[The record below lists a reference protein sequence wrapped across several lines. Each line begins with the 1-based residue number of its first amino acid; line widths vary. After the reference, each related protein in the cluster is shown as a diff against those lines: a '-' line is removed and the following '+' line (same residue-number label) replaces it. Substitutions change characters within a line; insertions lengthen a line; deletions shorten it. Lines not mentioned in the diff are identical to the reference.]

1 MKSNKVNS
9 VQMIGVKADLIQK
22 NRTKRVAKF
31 SYTAIAG
38 VVLALNSSLS
48 YAEGLGLQDV
58 YQMALQHDATLAQAE
73 SQFNADSESVATAK
87 SALLPHITADGS
99 YYVTDS
105 SYDPSDNH
113 ARDLSLNLNQPLY
126 QHDSWARYEQ
136 AKYTVDLADAT
147 LRNAQQD
154 LILRVT
160 QAYFD
165 VLLAQQNLR
174 LSQTKEKADYTNY
187 ETAQASA
194 ELGLSSKVD
203 VLQAKSSYDLSK
215 SETIS
220 VENSLNVALE
230 ALSKLTGQPV
240 IRFEKNNLKQL
251 MPNVVLPPEKRPVY
265 QLVKQAETNN
275 LQVKQSEAQL
285 SSATEEI
292 EVQRGG
298 YYPTVSLKASYSDT
312 AYSDFDTNYT
322 SSYNDKNTTSVGV
335 VVSMPLYS
343 GGGTNSQVA
352 AAKYQT
358 MASQEALRDAKE
370 SAKLNVRTLKRNL
383 EQGHKLIAALR
394 EAVKSNDAFLES
406 AEEGYKVG
414 LKSMLEV
421 LTARTNQTSAHKNLI
436 EAIHNQV
443 INKLNL
449 EASLGDLTVDDI
461 MKYEPLLQSVN

>member
-1 MKSNKVNS
+1 
-9 VQMIGVKADLIQK
+9 MIGAKMKNSKLHGVQANLTQTQIKQQTVKF
-22 NRTKRVAKF
+22 RH
-31 SYTAIAG
+31 SAIAG
-38 VVLALNSSLS
+38 VVLALSSGLS
-48 YAEGLGLQDV
+48 YANDLGLKDV
-58 YQMALQHDATLAQAE
+58 YQMALQHDAKLAQAE
-73 SQFNADSESVATAK
+73 SQFNADSESVTTAK
-87 SALLPHITADGS
+87 SALLPQITADGS
-99 YYVTDS
+99 YFVTDS
-105 SYDPSDNH
+105 SYNPADNH
-113 ARDLSLNLNQPLY
+113 ARDLSLTLNQSLY
-126 QHDSWARYEQ
+126 KHDSWARYQQ
-136 AKYTVDLADAT
+136 AKYSIDLADAT
-147 LRNAQQD
+147 LKNAQQD

-160 QAYFD
+160 KAYFD
-165 VLLAQQNLR
+165 VLLAEQNLY
-174 LSQTKEKADYTNY
+174 LSQTKEKADYTNF

-215 SETIS
+215 SETIN
-220 VENSLNVALE
+220 VENSLHVALE
-230 ALSKLTGQPV
+230 ALSKLTGQP
-240 IRFEKNNLKQL
+240 ITRFENHSLKQL
-251 MPNVVLPPEKRPVY
+251 MPNVVLPQETRPLEK
-265 QLVKQAETNN
+265 LVKQAEANN

-298 YYPTVSLKASYSDT
+298 YWPTVALQAKYSDN
-312 AYSDFDTNYT
+312 AYSDFNSAY
-322 SSYNDKNTTSVGV
+322 SASYQDKNTTSVGV

-343 GGGTNSQVA
+343 GGGTNSQAA
-352 AAKYQT
+352 AAKYKT
-358 MASQEALRDAKE
+358 MATQEALRDAKE
-370 SAKLNVRTLKRNL
+370 SAKLNVRTQKRNL

-443 INKLNL
+443 LNELNL
-449 EASLGDLTVDDI
+449 QASLGALTVDDI

>member
-1 MKSNKVNS
+1 
-9 VQMIGVKADLIQK
+9 MIGAKMKNSKLNGVQANLTHKVLKQQMVKF
-22 NRTKRVAKF
+22 RY
-31 SYTAIAG
+31 SAIAG
-38 VVLALNSSLS
+38 VVLALSSSLS
-48 YAEGLGLQDV
+48 YASDLGLKDV
-58 YQMALQHDATLAQAE
+58 YQMALQHDAKLAQAE
-73 SQFNADSESVATAK
+73 SQFNADSESVATAR
-87 SALLPHITADGS
+87 SALLPQITADGS
-99 YYVTDS
+99 YFVTDS
-105 SYDPSDNH
+105 SFDAADNH
-113 ARDLSLNLNQPLY
+113 ARDLSVTLNQSLY
-126 QHDSWARYEQ
+126 QHESWARYKQ
-136 AKYTVDLADAT
+136 AKYGIDLADAT
-147 LRNAQQD
+147 LKNAQQD

-160 QAYFD
+160 KAYFD

-240 IRFEKNNLKQL
+240 TRFENHGLKEL
-251 MPNVVLPPEKRPVY
+251 MSNVVLPQETRSVED
-265 QLVKQAETNN
+265 LVKQAETNN

-285 SSATEEI
+285 SSAAEEI

-298 YYPTVSLKASYSDT
+298 YWPTVALQAKYSDS
-312 AYSDFDTNYT
+312 AYSDYNTTYT
-322 SSYNDKNTTSVGV
+322 SNFNDKNTTSVGV

-352 AAKYQT
+352 AAKYKT

-370 SAKLNVRTLKRNL
+370 SAKLNVRTQKRNL

-443 INKLNL
+443 LNELNL
-449 EASLGDLTVDDI
+449 QASLGDLTVDDI
-461 MKYEPLLQSVN
+461 MKYEPLLKSVN